1 MSDFYTLDEVAE
13 IVGMHIRTVRN
24 FVRDGRLPAT
34 RIGKQYRVAAED
46 LSKLTGQPATA
57 YRPDGRHRH
66 VETSAVVEIDAIDRN
81 TSQRITTMVMAAA
94 GSRGGDG
101 PPLRIQTS
109 YDETRARLKV
119 MVMGGI
125 DDTVALL
132 KAVKAL
138 AEP

>member
-1 MSDFYTLDEVAE
+1 MSDFYTLDEVAK
-13 IVGMHIRTVRN
+13 IVGVHIRTVRN

-66 VETSAVVEIDAIDRN
+66 VETSAVVEIDAIDRD

-94 GSRGGDG
+94 GSRSEG

-132 KAVKAL
+132 KAVNAL